1 MPKYK
6 CPYPECTYETDEAEG
21 QLAATLL
28 SIHSAGAHNHTQVG
42 GDSQIQPA
50 KAKVEKVRRP
60 TVSAAGSS
68 EEWSYFETRWADY
81 VEATKI
87 TGKDKVIQLLE
98 CCDEPLRKD
107 LTRHAGGTL
116 TNKSVEEVMA
126 AIKRLAVREENTM
139 VARVQLHNMRQDRDE
154 TIRSFG
160 ARLRGQAGICKF
172 TIKCPNCENDVN
184 YTENI
189 LRDVVTRGV
198 TDSDI
203 QLDLLSDK
211 NQNMTLEEVFQF
223 IEAKEAG
230 KQSAG
235 HLIDSQGLDAAR
247 SSYRRAKSA
256 DTKLPRRQDH
266 MNEQCTYCGKQ
277 GHGKAASPRI
287 RKNEC
292 PAYGKKCDACGRLNH
307 FENVCRSKDKPK
319 LNITSKQDA
328 ENTIFDAL
336 CTTSNYGKHTH
347 TIALDHHI
355 YNELNDCWI
364 KQPSKPQPY
373 ITLTAACHPEDY
385 TDLGFKPTTTR
396 SKEIEVSAMAETGCQ
411 SCLAS
416 MKIIERR

>member
-1 MPKYK
+1 M
-6 CPYPECTYETDEAEG
+6 
-21 QLAATLL
+21 
-28 SIHSAGAHNHTQVG
+28 
-42 GDSQIQPA
+42 
-50 KAKVEKVRRP
+50 
-60 TVSAAGSS
+60 
-68 EEWSYFETRWADY
+68 
-81 VEATKI
+81 EATKI

-107 LTRHAGGTL
+107 LTRNAGGSL

-126 AIKRLAVREENTM
+126 AIKRLTVREENTM
-139 VARVQLHNMRQDRDE
+139 VARVQLHNMRQDRHE

-160 ARLRGQAGICKF
+160 ACLNGQAGICKF
-172 TIKCPNCENDVN
+172 TIKCPNCENDIN

-189 LRDVVTRGV
+189 LRNVVTRGV
-198 TDSDI
+198 TDSNI

-211 NQNMTLEEVFQF
+211 SQNMTLEEVFQF

-230 KQSAG
+230 KRSAG

-247 SSYRRAKSA
+247 SSYRRAKSE
-256 DTKLPRRQDH
+256 DMKLPRRQDH
-266 MNEQCTYCGKQ
+266 MNEKCTYYGKQ

-292 PAYGKKCDACGRLNH
+292 PAYGKICNACGRPNH

-319 LNITSKQDA
+319 LSKTSEQEDA

-336 CTTSNYGKHTH
+336 YTTTFNNGKHTH

-355 YNELNDCWI
+355 YHKLNDCWI

-373 ITLTAACHPEDY
+373 ITLTAACQP
-385 TDLGFKPTTTR
+385 
-396 SKEIEVSAMAETGCQ
+396 
-411 SCLAS
+411 
-416 MKIIERR
+416 